1 MPVAVS
7 STLPIQTSL
16 TLLQGG
22 PAPQPKFAG
31 GSAAQAMASRRPTQ
45 ASSPQQPLSNRLG
58 PQPATLRHHSQPPV
72 TDQVRASCTYRSS
85 PLFDMSWHNSDVFSQ
100 SMVAPVAGPV
110 HGVYI
115 APMWQQRKCIYGPAL
130 QSEVVMIT
138 QVPLL
143 QAFHQASLGHCSASH
158 GMPVPDADAA
168 CVGLCRRTQHR
179 ARSLFLRG

>member
-7 STLPIQTSL
+7 STLPILTSL

-22 PAPQPKFAG
+22 LAPQPKFAG

-45 ASSPQQPLSNRLG
+45 ASSLQQPLSNRLG
-58 PQPATLRHHSQPPV
+58 PQPATLRHHSQPPA

-100 SMVAPVAGPV
+100 SSELAVVAPVAGPV

-115 APMWQQRKCIYGPAL
+115 APMWQQRKCRYGPAL
-130 QSEVVMIT
+130 CWWSYVRHMMNVIYGSA
-138 QVPLL
+138 V
-143 QAFHQASLGHCSASH
+143 FYSLRWS
-158 GMPVPDADAA
+158 
-168 CVGLCRRTQHR
+168 
-179 ARSLFLRG
+179 